1 MLKVKL
7 VVIQSQDMTLAYV
20 LKGLGGWGE
29 REEIKDFAW
38 AVDLGQHGFVCGGI
52 NTQTPAP

>member
-7 VVIQSQDMTLAYV
+7 VVIQSQDMTRSV
-20 LKGLGGWGE
+20 CSEGSGWVGE
-29 REEIKDFAW
+29 RRDKRFRLGSGFGSAW
-38 AVDLGQHGFVCGGI
+38 IRLWGI